1 MTVQPQPFHVMLKPR
16 GAVCDLD
23 CAYCYYLDK
32 QRLYPGSDFRM
43 SEALLERVV
52 RQIIDSRS
60 GPVVTFAWQG
70 GEPTLAGLD
79 FFERATALQ
88 TRYCPAGVTIANTI
102 QTNAASLDEAWCRF
116 LKDHDFLVGVSL
128 DGPQHLHDA
137 YRVDKAGKPTFAR
150 VMAGL
155 NRLAQHDVAT
165 NILTTLHAVNAPYP
179 LEVYRFLRDDVGAR
193 YLQFIP
199 IVEHEGATE
208 ISARSITAKQYGDF
222 LIAVFDE
229 WLRADVGRVFV
240 QIFDV
245 ALAVWCGLP
254 AGLCI
259 FEETCGRALALEH
272 TGDLYSCD
280 HFVEPAYRLGRID
293 DAQALVT
300 LAADPR
306 QQAFG
311 LAKRE
316 TLPAYCR
323 ACEVRFMC
331 NGGCP
336 KDRFATTP
344 DGEPGLNALCA
355 GYRAFFNHI
364 DAPMR
369 RMATQLRRQ
378 R

>member
-1 MTVQPQPFHVMLKPR
+1 MAVESQPFHVMLKPR
-16 GAVCDLD
+16 GAACDLD

-32 QRLYPGSDFRM
+32 QRLYPGSTFRM
-43 SEALLERVV
+43 TEDLLERVV
-52 RQIIDSRS
+52 RQVIDART

-79 FFERATALQ
+79 FFERATTLQ
-88 TRYCPAGVTIANTI
+88 ARHCPAGVTIANTL
-102 QTNAASLDEAWCRF
+102 QTNAVSLDDAWCRF

-128 DGPQHLHDA
+128 DGPQPLHDA
-137 YRVDKAGKPTFAR
+137 YRVDKAGRPTFAR

-155 NRLAQHDVAT
+155 ACLARHGVEV
-165 NILTTLHAVNAPYP
+165 NILTTLHAANATHP
-179 LEVYRFLRDDVGAR
+179 LEVYRFLRDEVGAR
-193 YLQFIP
+193 HLQFIP
-199 IVEHEGATE
+199 IVEREGASGV
-208 ISARSITAKQYGDF
+208 SARSITAAQYGDF
-222 LIAVFDE
+222 LITVFDA
-229 WLRADVGRVFV
+229 WVRADVGRVFV
-240 QIFDV
+240 QLFDV

-280 HFVEPAYRLGRID
+280 HFVDPAYHLGRID
-293 DAQALVT
+293 DGQDLVT

-311 LAKRE
+311 LAKRDA
-316 TLPAYCR
+316 LPAYCQ
-323 ACEVRFMC
+323 ACEVKFMC

-344 DGEPGLNALCA
+344 DGESGLNVLCA

-369 RMATQLRRQ
+369 RMATYLRRQ
-378 R
+378 L